1 MAEFISNNDRG
12 YRIRLWLDQVG
23 QNFANNT
30 SQVRV
35 RLALLNN
42 YMTFAEHNCSAFVD
56 IYGQRLNWSGRP
68 DMLSYN
74 STLWL
79 IDTTITVGHNADGTM
94 TVGFMAQFTG
104 SGGYSPGTLNIGG
117 NSFEL
122 TTIPLASSVS
132 AVSGTIG
139 SGVTINISRASDSFT
154 HKVRYQWGNT
164 SGDIASNVGT
174 SVTWTIP
181 LTFANEIPNATSWN
195 GTVFVDTYNGGTLI
209 GTKSTSLTATVPA
222 SMVPTLSGI
231 TLSDSNAT
239 AGSLVP
245 GNSFVQIISDIK
257 VAFSGAAGTYG
268 STITGFRAEIVGKK
282 ASTTSNGGTL
292 GAMNWT
298 GAATVRAYVTDS
310 RGRQSAARDVT
321 IDVLPYHP
329 PALSFDIKRVGAS
342 SSTLQVIRRAKI
354 APLKVNDVQR
364 NILNLTFRVAEVGS
378 TTYTPDNGSA
388 NVSLTTQW
396 ELVNSAANLAGTYIG
411 SKSYVVVGT
420 LSDKFSSVEFRA
432 EIAAESVVMSYSR
445 NGVGI
450 GKIWERGSLDVAGS
464 IYSNNKP
471 IQHYR
476 LTSDDGYIINEYYT
490 DFNSHT
496 KTGVYQKGVLNYTA
510 NPNAPSAVWGILQV
524 YSADNGSQILQIY
537 TERDTPWRTFTRIR
551 SNSIWYEWK
560 QYAEAD
566 HPMLQEKPLKSVT
579 VGFPYGLNA
588 TLTRKDNLV
597 TVTLNRRITN
607 IGVFQYHEMME
618 TIPSGYRPTAEV
630 HMIIVPNAGIY
641 SKEPS
646 ILHFAT
652 DGKIRFT
659 NGTGGDHVWTGT
671 VTYITNAP
679 YPS

>member
-42 YMTFAEHNCSAFVD
+42 YTTFAEYDCSAFVD
-56 IYGQRLNWSGRP
+56 INGQRLNWSGRP

-74 STLWL
+74 STIWL
-79 IDTTITVGHNADGTM
+79 IDTTITVSHNADGKKTI
-94 TVGFMAQFTG
+94 GFMAQLTG

-122 TTIPLASSVS
+122 TTIPRASSVS
-132 AVSGTIG
+132 AGSGTIG

-181 LTFANEIPNATSWN
+181 LTFANEIPNSTSGN
-195 GTVFVDTYNGGTLI
+195 GTVFVDTYSGSTLI
-209 GTKSTSLTATVPA
+209 GTKSTSLTATVPT

-245 GNSFVQIISDIK
+245 GNSFVQIISNIK

-268 STITGFRAEIVGKK
+268 STINGFRAEIVGKN

-329 PALSFDIKRVGAS
+329 PVLSFDIKRVGAS

-354 APLKVNDVQR
+354 APLKVNDVQK
-364 NILNLTFRVAEVGS
+364 NVLTLTFKVAEVGS

-388 NVSLTTQW
+388 NASLTTQW

-411 SKSYVVVGT
+411 SKSYVVIGT
-420 LSDKFSSVEFRA
+420 LSDKFSTVEFKA
-432 EIAAESVVMSYSR
+432 EIATESVVMSYSR

-450 GKIWERGSLDVAGS
+450 GKIWERGSLDVVGDIYAGGKVISGGLEITKTALLNLFYPIGS
-464 IYSNNKP
+464 IYQSTNNTNPSTIMGGMWERFGNGRVLVGVDENDSDFSTSN
-471 IQHYR
+471 
-476 LTSDDGYIINEYYT
+476 
-490 DFNSHT
+490 
-496 KTGVYQKGVLNYTA
+496 KTGGAKTHKLTA
-510 NPNAPSAVWGILQV
+510 AEMEHNHIQTEQF
-524 YSADNGSQILQIY
+524 YSAYINGSGHKFTIGESVASGTIKTSGVADITNQPHNNLQ
-537 TERDTPWRTFTRIR
+537 
-551 SNSIWYEWK
+551 
-560 QYAEAD
+560 
-566 HPMLQEKPLKSVT
+566 
-579 VGFPYGLNA
+579 PY
-588 TLTRKDNLV
+588 
-597 TVTLNRRITN
+597 VTLYRWRR
-607 IGVFQYHEMME
+607 
-618 TIPSGYRPTAEV
+618 TA
-630 HMIIVPNAGIY
+630 
-641 SKEPS
+641 
-646 ILHFAT
+646 
-652 DGKIRFT
+652 
-659 NGTGGDHVWTGT
+659 
-671 VTYITNAP
+671 
-679 YPS
+679 

>member
-12 YRIRLWLDQVG
+12 YRIRLWLDQVS
-23 QNFANNT
+23 QNDANNT

-42 YMTFAEHNCSAFVD
+42 YMTFAEYDCSAFVD
-56 IYGQRLNWSGRP
+56 INGQRLNWSGRP

-79 IDTTITVGHNADGTM
+79 IDTTITVTHNPDGKKTI
-94 TVGFMAQFTG
+94 GFMAQFTG

-117 NSFEL
+117 NSFDL
-122 TTIPLASSVS
+122 TTIPRASSVS

-181 LTFANEIPNATSWN
+181 LTFANEIPNSTSGN
-195 GTVFVDTYNGGTLI
+195 GTVFVDTYSGSTMI
-209 GTKSTSLTATVPA
+209 GTKSTSLTATVPT

-268 STITGFRAEIVGKK
+268 STITGFRAEIVGKN
-282 ASTTSNGGTL
+282 AGTTSNGGTL

-321 IDVLPYHP
+321 IDVLAYHP
-329 PALSFDIKRVGAS
+329 PVLSFNIKRVGTS
-342 SSTLQVIRRAKI
+342 SSTLQVIRSAKI
-354 APLKVNDVQR
+354 APLKVNEVQK

-388 NVSLTTQW
+388 NASLTTQW
-396 ELVNSAANLAGTYIG
+396 ELVNSPANLAGTYIG
-411 SKSYVVVGT
+411 SKSYVIIGT
-420 LSDKFSSVEFRA
+420 LSDKFSSVEFKA
-432 EIAAESVVMSYSR
+432 EIATESVVMSYSR

-450 GKIWERGSLDVAGS
+450 GKIWERGSLDVAGP
-464 IYSNNKP
+464 IYSGNKL
-471 IQHYR
+471 IQHHQVTQDNGR
-476 LTSDDGYIINEYYT
+476 AFFHGANF
-490 DFNSHT
+490 DFNVNLINRQVSCNQPLNGPSVG
-496 KTGVYQKGVLNYTA
+496 TGPNQFYVDIIGDSDNYLMQRAVQKETG
-510 NPNAPSAVWGILQV
+510 
-524 YSADNGSQILQIY
+524 
-537 TERDTPWRTFTRIR
+537 RTFVRTR
-551 SNSIWYEWK
+551 
-560 QYAEAD
+560 
-566 HPMLQEKPLKSVT
+566 H
-579 VGFPYGLNA
+579 
-588 TLTRKDNLV
+588 
-597 TVTLNRRITN
+597 
-607 IGVFQYHEMME
+607 
-618 TIPSGYRPTAEV
+618 
-630 HMIIVPNAGIY
+630 
-641 SKEPS
+641 
-646 ILHFAT
+646 
-652 DGKIRFT
+652 
-659 NGTGGDHVWTGT
+659 NGTWSPWVETALTNHTNLINTGWQSMGYPGSYYKRVGDVLTIKYSFTGNGGTINFGNIPASVWVAPQSLMLVIAMWAVAGNDNTHVQVSSGTGDF
-671 VTYITNAP
+671 NALATRSGNN
-679 YPS
+679 YVGMLTIMI

>member
-1 MAEFISNNDRG
+1 MAKFSNASGSLYLNVYIEPG
-12 YRIRLWLDQVG
+12 TPNI
-23 QNFANNT
+23 ANNT
-30 SQVRV
+30 TTVNWR
-35 RLALLNN
+35 
-42 YMTFAEHNCSAFVD
+42 MTVSRTGA
-56 IYGQRLNWSGRP
+56 YYT
-68 DMLSYN
+68 YN
-74 STLWL
+74 ENGDSTLSLDLNGSRVHTSNPRWR
-79 IDTTITVGHNADGTM
+79 TSGEEFQMASGSTTVGHNEDGTKNVSFSATFNPNNGLHGVI
-94 TVGFMAQFTG
+94 TV
-104 SGGYSPGTLNIGG
+104 SGNVGLA
-117 NSFEL
+117 
-122 TTIPLASSVS
+122 TIQRASSVS

-139 SGVTINISRASDSFT
+139 SGVTINISRASDSFS

-181 LTFANEIPNATSWN
+181 LTFANEIPNSTSGN
-195 GTVFVDTYNGGTLI
+195 GTVFVDTYSGSTMI
-209 GTKSTSLTATVPA
+209 GTKSTILTATVPT

-268 STITGFRAEIVGKK
+268 SAITGFRAEIVGKN

-310 RGRQSAARDVT
+310 RGRQSAASDVT

-329 PALSFDIKRVGAS
+329 PVLSFDIKRVGAS

-354 APLKVNDVQR
+354 APLKVNNVQK

-396 ELVNSAANLAGTYIG
+396 ELVNSEANLAGTYIG
-411 SKSYVVVGT
+411 TKSYVVIGT
-420 LSDKFSSVEFRA
+420 LSDKFSTVEFKA
-432 EIAAESVVMSYSR
+432 EIATGSVVMSYSR

-471 IQHYR
+471 IQHHK
-476 LTSDDGYIINEYYT
+476 LTQDDGRAFFHGVNF
-490 DFNSHT
+490 DFNVNLINGQVSCNQPLNGPVVG
-496 KTGVYQKGVLNYTA
+496 TGQNEFYVDIIGESDSYLMQRAVQKG
-510 NPNAPSAVWGILQV
+510 SG
-524 YSADNGSQILQIY
+524 
-537 TERDTPWRTFTRIR
+537 RTFVRTRHGGTW
-551 SNSIWYEWK
+551 SQWVEMALTN
-560 QYAEAD
+560 
-566 HPMLQEKPLKSVT
+566 HPMLQEKPLRTVT
-579 VGFPYGLNA
+579 QGFPYGLNA
-588 TLTRKDNLV
+588 TITRKDNLV
-597 TVTLNRRITN
+597 TITLNRRVTN
-607 IGVFQYHEMME
+607 IDVFEYREMVE
-618 TIPSGYRPTAEV
+618 TIPIGYRPTAEV
-630 HMIIVPNAGIY
+630 HMVIVPNGGIY
-641 SKEPS
+641 SKVPS

-659 NGTGGDHVWTGT
+659 NGTGGNHVWTGT
-671 VTYITNAP
+671 VTYITNDP

>member
-42 YMTFAEHNCSAFVD
+42 YMTFAEHDCSAFVD
-56 IYGQRLNWSGRP
+56 INGQRLNWSGRS
-68 DMLSYN
+68 DMLNYN

-79 IDTTITVGHNADGTM
+79 IDTTITVGHNADGKKTI
-94 TVGFMAQFTG
+94 GFMAQFTG

-122 TTIPLASSVS
+122 TTIPRASSVS

-164 SGDIASNVGT
+164 FGDIASNVGT

-181 LTFANEIPNATSWN
+181 LTFANEIPNSTSGN
-195 GTVFVDTYNGGTLI
+195 GTVFVDTYSGSTLI
-209 GTKSTSLTATVPA
+209 GTKSTSLTATVPT

-268 STITGFRAEIVGKK
+268 STITGFRAEIVGKN

-298 GAATVRAYVTDS
+298 GAATVLAYVTDS

-321 IDVLPYHP
+321 IDVLAYHP

-354 APLKVNDVQR
+354 APLKVNDVQK

-396 ELVNSAANLAGTYIG
+396 ELVNSEANLAGTYIG
-411 SKSYVVVGT
+411 SKSYVVIGT
-420 LSDKFSSVEFRA
+420 LSDKFSTVEFKA
-432 EIAAESVVMSYSR
+432 EIATESVVMSYSR

-471 IQHYR
+471 IQHHQ
-476 LTSDDGYIINEYYT
+476 LTQDNGRAFFYSANF
-490 DFNSHT
+490 DFNVNLINGQVSCNQPLNGPAPM
-496 KTGVYQKGVLNYTA
+496 TGPNEFYVDIIAESDNYLMQRAVQKGSGRTFVRTLHGGTWSQWVEMALTNHTNLINTGWQYMGYPGSYYKRVGDVITIKYSFTGNGSTISFGSIPSSVWVAPQLLMLVIARWQINGGDNTHVQVNAGSGAFNALSTA
-510 NPNAPSAVWGILQV
+510 NGENYVG
-524 YSADNGSQILQIY
+524 
-537 TERDTPWRTFTRIR
+537 
-551 SNSIWYEWK
+551 
-560 QYAEAD
+560 
-566 HPMLQEKPLKSVT
+566 ML
-579 VGFPYGLNA
+579 
-588 TLTRKDNLV
+588 
-597 TVTLNRRITN
+597 
-607 IGVFQYHEMME
+607 
-618 TIPSGYRPTAEV
+618 TI
-630 HMIIVPNAGIY
+630 MI
-641 SKEPS
+641 
-646 ILHFAT
+646 
-652 DGKIRFT
+652 
-659 NGTGGDHVWTGT
+659 
-671 VTYITNAP
+671 
-679 YPS
+679 

>member
-42 YMTFAEHNCSAFVD
+42 YMTFAEYNCSAFVD

-432 EIAAESVVMSYSR
+432 EIATESVVMSYSR

-471 IQHYR
+471 IQHHQ
-476 LTSDDGYIINEYYT
+476 LTQDNGRAFFHGANF
-490 DFNSHT
+490 DFNVNLINGQVSCNQPLNGPKVGTGPNQFFVDIISENDSYLMQRAVQKETGRTFVRTRNANAWSPWVETALTNHT
-496 KTGVYQKGVLNYTA
+496 NLINTGWQSMGYAWSYYKRVGDVLT
-510 NPNAPSAVWGILQV
+510 IK
-524 YSADNGSQILQIY
+524 YSFTGNGSMIN
-537 TERDTPWRTFTRIR
+537 FG
-551 SNSIWYEWK
+551 S
-560 QYAEAD
+560 
-566 HPMLQEKPLKSVT
+566 
-579 VGFPYGLNA
+579 
-588 TLTRKDNLV
+588 
-597 TVTLNRRITN
+597 
-607 IGVFQYHEMME
+607 
-618 TIPSGYRPTAEV
+618 IPSSVWVAPQMLMLTIAKWS
-630 HMIIVPNAGIY
+630 IAGDANTHVQIN
-641 SKEPS
+641 SGTGDF
-646 ILHFAT
+646 IALAT
-652 DGKIRFT
+652 E
-659 NGTGGDHVWTGT
+659 NGTLYVGMLT
-671 VTYITNAP
+671 IMI
-679 YPS
+679 

>member
-42 YMTFAEHNCSAFVD
+42 YTTFAGHDCSAFVD
-56 IYGQRLNWSGRP
+56 INGQRLNWSGRP
-68 DMLSYN
+68 DVLSYN

-79 IDTTITVGHNADGTM
+79 IDTTITVSHNADGKKTI
-94 TVGFMAQFTG
+94 GFMAQFTG

-122 TTIPLASSVS
+122 TTIQRASSVS

-164 SGDIASNVGT
+164 FEDIANNVGT

-181 LTFANEIPNATSWN
+181 LAFANEIPNSTSGN
-195 GTVFVDTYNGGTLI
+195 GTIFVDTYNGSTLV
-209 GTKSTSLTATVPA
+209 GTKSTSLTATVPT
-222 SMVPTLSGI
+222 SMVPTLSAI
-231 TLSDSNAT
+231 TLSDSDAI

-268 STITGFRAEIVGKK
+268 STINGFRAEIVGKN

-329 PALSFDIKRVGAS
+329 PVLSFDVSRVGTT
-342 SSTLQVIRRAKI
+342 SSTLQIRRRAKI
-354 APLKVNDVQR
+354 APLKVNNVQK
-364 NILNLTFRVAEVGS
+364 NVLTLTFKVAEVG
-378 TTYTPDNGSA
+378 TNTYTPDNGSA
-388 NVSLTTQW
+388 NASLTTQW
-396 ELVNSAANLAGTYIG
+396 ELVNSEANLAGTYIG
-411 SKSYVVVGT
+411 SKSYMVIGT
-420 LSDKFSSVEFRA
+420 LSDKFSTVEFKA
-432 EIAAESVVMSYSR
+432 EIATESVVMSYSR

-464 IYSNNKP
+464 IYSNNKL
-471 IQHYR
+471 IQHHQ
-476 LTSDDGYIINEYYT
+476 LTTDSGRAFFHGANFDFNVNLINGQVSCNQPLNGPAVETGPNEFFVDIIGESDNYLMQRAVQKNTGRTFVRTRNAGTWTPWVEMAQTNHTNLINTGWQSTGYPGSYYKRVGDVLTIKYSFIGNGGIINFCNVPTRVWVAPQSLMLTIAKWSTEGNANT
-490 DFNSHT
+490 HVQVNS
-496 KTGVYQKGVLNYTA
+496 
-510 NPNAPSAVWGILQV
+510 
-524 YSADNGSQILQIY
+524 
-537 TERDTPWRTFTRIR
+537 
-551 SNSIWYEWK
+551 
-560 QYAEAD
+560 
-566 HPMLQEKPLKSVT
+566 
-579 VGFPYGLNA
+579 
-588 TLTRKDNLV
+588 
-597 TVTLNRRITN
+597 
-607 IGVFQYHEMME
+607 
-618 TIPSGYRPTAEV
+618 
-630 HMIIVPNAGIY
+630 
-641 SKEPS
+641 
-646 ILHFAT
+646 
-652 DGKIRFT
+652 
-659 NGTGGDHVWTGT
+659 GTGTF
-671 VTYITNAP
+671 NAIATEKGNS
-679 YPS
+679 YVGMLTIMI